1 MIGVLLQPWEN
12 PPMGIPIPDWLGIGL
27 IALIS
32 GLIVVW
38 MIRRWR
44 R

>member
-12 PPMGIPIPDWLGIGL
+12 PPMGYPIPDWLGWAGV
-27 IALIS
+27 ALIS
-32 GLIVVW
+32 GLILAW
-38 MIRRWR
+38 TIRRWR